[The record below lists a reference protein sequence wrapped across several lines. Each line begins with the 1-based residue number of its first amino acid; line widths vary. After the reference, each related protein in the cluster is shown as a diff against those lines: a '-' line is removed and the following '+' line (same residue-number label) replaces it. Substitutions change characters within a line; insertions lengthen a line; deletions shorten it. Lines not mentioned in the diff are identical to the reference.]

1 MLTVG
6 ITGPTGAG
14 KTTALRAVE
23 SLGGTVFDC
32 DAVYKELLGTC
43 QPLLAAVNA
52 QFPGAVREGRLDREA
67 LARRVFT
74 DPAALEDLSAVTH
87 PFVLREVERRLEAAR
102 KGGCQ
107 LAAVDAIGLF
117 ESGLWRLCDKTILV
131 TAPPEIRA
139 ERVMARDGISREA
152 ALRRIGAQ
160 KDDEFFRAR
169 CDYEL
174 VNTFPDGGAFF
185 DRCREFIG
193 GLYERA
199 EG

>member
-14 KTTALRAVE
+14 KTTFLRAVE
-23 SLGGTVFDC
+23 SLGGAVFDC
-32 DAVYKELLGTC
+32 DAVYRELLATSA
-43 QPLLAAVNA
+43 PLLAAINGR
-52 QFPGAVREGRLDREA
+52 FPGAVREGELDREA

-74 DPAALEDLSAVTH
+74 DPAALDDLSAITH
-87 PFVLREVERRLEAAR
+87 PYVLREVERRLEAAR
-102 KGGCQ
+102 KAGCR

-117 ESGLWRLCDKTILV
+117 ESGLSRLCDKTVLV
-131 TAPPEIRA
+131 TAPVETRA
-139 ERVMARDGISREA
+139 ARIMARDGIGREA

-160 KDDEFFRAR
+160 KDDAYFRAR
-169 CDYEL
+169 CDCEL
-174 VNTFPDGGAFF
+174 INTFPDGGAFF

-199 EG
+199 